1 MLPIQE
7 LLIFAF
13 AALTLAISP
22 GPNMIYLISRT
33 ISQGKRAGLL
43 SLMGVICGFL
53 MHIAL
58 VSFGLTALLLAVPLA
73 YTVLK
78 WIGVSYLLYLAWQ
91 AVKPSAKSVFE
102 TTTLPDDSD
111 WQLFSIGFL
120 TNALNPKM
128 AVFYLSLFPQFIHPE
143 YGSPLL
149 QSLLLGVT
157 QIIISF
163 SVNFMVISTAGLASN
178 FFREKPQFIR
188 IQKWFMGGI
197 LTALAVRMAL
207 TERK

>member
-7 LLIFAF
+7 LLVFAF

-33 ISQGKRAGLL
+33 ISQGKRAGFI

-58 VSFGLTALLLAVPLA
+58 VSFGLTALLLAVPMA
-73 YTVLK
+73 YSILK
-78 WIGVSYLLYLAWQ
+78 WTGVLYLLYLAWQ

-102 TTTLPDDSD
+102 TSTLPEDSD
-111 WQLFSIGFL
+111 GKLFSIGFL

-128 AVFYLSLFPQFIHPE
+128 AVFYLSLFPQFLHAE
-143 YGSPLL
+143 YGSTLT
-149 QSLLLGVT
+149 QSLSLGFT
-157 QIIISF
+157 QIVISF
-163 SVNFMVISTAGLASN
+163 SVNATVISTAGLAST
-178 FFREKPQFIR
+178 FFREKPQFVR
-188 IQKWFMGGI
+188 VQKWFMGGI
-197 LTALAVRMAL
+197 LAALAVRMAL

>member
-111 WQLFSIGFL
+111 WKLFSIGFL

-128 AVFYLSLFPQFIHPE
+128 AVFYLSLFPQFIHPQ
-143 YGSPLL
+143 YGSPL
-149 QSLLLGVT
+149 T
-157 QIIISF
+157 
-163 SVNFMVISTAGLASN
+163 
-178 FFREKPQFIR
+178 KPFI
-188 IQKWFMGGI
+188 GCN
-197 LTALAVRMAL
+197 ANHY
-207 TERK
+207 

>member
-1 MLPIQE
+1 MLPINE
-7 LLIFAF
+7 LLLFAF

-33 ISQGKRAGLL
+33 ISQGKKAGFV

-58 VSFGLTALLLAVPLA
+58 VSLGLTALLLAVPMA
-73 YTVLK
+73 YIFLK
-78 WIGVSYLLYLAWQ
+78 WTGVVYLLYLAFQ

-102 TTTLPDDSD
+102 TTHLPEDSN
-111 WQLFSIGFL
+111 WKLFSIGFL

-128 AVFYLSLFPQFIHPE
+128 AVFYLSLFPQFIHQE
-143 YGSPLL
+143 YGSTLA
-149 QSLLLGVT
+149 QSFLLGLI

-163 SVNFMVISTAGLASN
+163 SVNFMVISTAGLASI
-178 FFREKPQFIR
+178 FFREKPQFVR
-188 IQKWFMGGI
+188 VQKWFMGGI

>member
-13 AALTLAISP
+13 AAFTLAISP

-73 YTVLK
+73 YIVLK

-91 AVKPSAKSVFE
+91 AVKPSAKSLFE

-111 WQLFSIGFL
+111 GRLFSIGFL

-149 QSLLLGVT
+149 QSLLLGLT

-163 SVNFMVISTAGLASN
+163 SVNFMVISTAGLAAN
-178 FFREKPQFIR
+178 FFKEKPQFIR

-207 TERK
+207 VERK

>member
-7 LLIFAF
+7 LLVFAF

-33 ISQGKRAGLL
+33 ISQGKRAGFISLL
-43 SLMGVICGFL
+43 GVICGFL
-53 MHIAL
+53 MHIGL
-58 VSFGLTALLLAVPLA
+58 VSFGLTALLLAVPMA
-73 YTVLK
+73 YAILK
-78 WIGVSYLLYLAWQ
+78 WTGVAYLLYLAWQ

-102 TTTLPDDSD
+102 TSTLPEDSD
-111 WQLFSIGFL
+111 GKLFSIGFL

-143 YGSPLL
+143 YGSTLT
-149 QSLLLGVT
+149 QSLSLGFV
-157 QIIISF
+157 QILISF
-163 SVNFMVISTAGLASN
+163 SVNAMVISTAGLAST
-178 FFREKPQFIR
+178 FFREKPQFVR
-188 IQKWFMGGI
+188 VQKWFMGGI